1 MAEKAYI
8 VEAVRTAG
16 GKRDGK
22 LSLWHPADLGAKI
35 LDELV
40 ARLDIDPSIVDDVI
54 FGCVDQVG
62 AQSGNIARNSVLS
75 SSFPESVPGTSVDRQ
90 CGSSQQAI
98 HFAIQA
104 VMSGTQDIVIGGGV
118 EVMSM
123 VPIGAAVTD
132 GYNAG
137 HGLPF
142 DSVGMKARYPGVFF
156 SQFTGAEL
164 VADKWNLSR
173 EDLDKFALESHQKA
187 AQATESKFFDK
198 EIIPIE
204 GKNAEGIN
212 DLVMA
217 DEGIRFDASLDKLA
231 GLKTVTE
238 GGVIT
243 AGNASQITDGAAAVM
258 ICNDAGLKKIQ
269 SSPRAEVVSISVVGD
284 DPVFMLTGPIP
295 ATIKAL
301 ETANLTIDDMDLYEV
316 NEAFA
321 PVPLAWASE
330 LKADRSKLNV
340 NGGAMALGHP
350 LGATGAKLM
359 TTLLYEM
366 ERRESTYGLQAIC
379 EGGGTA
385 NATIIKLS
393 LIHI

>member
-1 MAEKAYI
+1 MVEKAYI

-16 GKRDGK
+16 GKRDGR
-22 LSLWHPADLGAKI
+22 LSLWHPADLGAKV

-40 ARLDIDPSIVDDVI
+40 TRLDMDPALVDDVV

-62 AQSGNIARNSVLS
+62 AQSGNIARNAVLS

-142 DSVGMKARYPGVFF
+142 DSDGMKKRYPGVFF

-164 VADKWNLSR
+164 VADKWKLSR
-173 EDLDKFALESHQKA
+173 EDLDNFALESHQKA
-187 AQATESKFFDK
+187 SHATESKYF
-198 EIIPIE
+198 EREMLPVE
-204 GKNAEGIN
+204 AKNAEGLN

-217 DEGIRFDASLDKLA
+217 DEGIRFDASLDKLS
-231 GLKTVTE
+231 GLKPVTE

-258 ICNDAGLKKIQ
+258 VCNDAGLKKIKA
-269 SSPRAEVVSISVVGD
+269 SPRAEIVSISVVGD

-295 ATIKAL
+295 ASFKAL
-301 ETANLTIDDMDLYEV
+301 ESANLSIEDIDLYEV

-321 PVPLAWASE
+321 PVPLAWAAD

-359 TTLLYEM
+359 TTLLHEM

-385 NATIIKLS
+385 NATIIKRIS
-393 LIHI
+393 

>member
-16 GKRDGK
+16 GKRDGR
-22 LSLWHPADLGAKI
+22 LSLWHPADLGAKV

-40 ARLDIDPSIVDDVI
+40 TRLDMDPVLVDDVV

-62 AQSGNIARNSVLS
+62 AQSGNVARNAILS

-123 VPIGAAVTD
+123 VPIGAAVKD
-132 GYNAG
+132 GYDAG

-142 DSVGMKARYPGVFF
+142 DSEGMKERYPGIFF

-173 EDLDKFALESHQKA
+173 EDLDMFALESHQKA
-187 AQATESKFFDK
+187 AHATESKYFDQ
-198 EIIPIE
+198 EILPVE
-204 GKNAEGIN
+204 GRNSEGMK

-231 GLKTVTE
+231 GLNPVTE

-258 ICNDAGLKKIQ
+258 VCNDAGLKKIQ
-269 SSPRAEVVSISVVGD
+269 ASPRAEIVSISVVGD

-295 ATIKAL
+295 ASIQAL
-301 ETANLTIDDMDLYEV
+301 KTANLTIDDMDLYEV

-321 PVPLAWASE
+321 PVPLAWAEE

-359 TTLLYEM
+359 TTLLHEM

-385 NATIIKLS
+385 NATIIKR
-393 LIHI
+393 I

>member
-16 GKRDGK
+16 GKRDGR
-22 LSLWHPADLGAKI
+22 LSLWHPADLGAKV

-40 ARLDIDPSIVDDVI
+40 TRLDIDPVLVDDVI

-62 AQSGNIARNSVLS
+62 AQSGNVARNAVLS

-142 DSVGMKARYPGVFF
+142 DSEGMIERYPGVFF

-164 VADKWNLSR
+164 VADKWKLSR
-173 EDLDKFALESHQKA
+173 EDLDKFALESHEKA
-187 AQATESKFFDK
+187 AHATESKYFDR
-198 EIIPIE
+198 EILPVE
-204 GKNAEGIN
+204 GKNAEGLN
-212 DLVMA
+212 DLVMQ

-231 GLKTVTE
+231 GLNSVTE

-243 AGNASQITDGAAAVM
+243 AGNASQITDGAAAVV

-269 SSPRAEVVSISVVGD
+269 KNPRAEIVSISVVGD

-295 ATIKAL
+295 ASFKAL
-301 ETANLTIDDMDLYEV
+301 ENANLSIGDMDLYEV

-321 PVPLAWASE
+321 PVPLAWAAD
-330 LKADRSKLNV
+330 LKADRTKLNV

-359 TTLLYEM
+359 TTMLHEL
-366 ERRESTYGLQAIC
+366 ERREGKYALQAIC

-385 NATIIKLS
+385 NATIIKRVS
-393 LIHI
+393 

>member
-1 MAEKAYI
+1 MSNNAYI
-8 VEAVRTAG
+8 VSAVRTPG
-16 GKRDGK
+16 GKKNGS
-22 LSLWHPADLGAKI
+22 LSLWHPADLGAKV

-40 ARLDIDPSIVDDVI
+40 LQTGIDPALIDDVI

-62 AQSGNIARNSVLS
+62 AQSGNVARNAILAS
-75 SSFPESVPGTSVDRQ
+75 SLPESVPGTSVDRQ

-104 VMSGTQDIVIGGGV
+104 VMSGTQDVVIGGGV
-118 EVMSM
+118 EIMSM
-123 VPIGAAVTD
+123 VPIGASIKD
-132 GYNAG
+132 GYEAG

-142 DSVGMKARYPGVFF
+142 DSEGMKTRYPGIFF

-164 VADKWNLSR
+164 MAEKWNLSR
-173 EDLDKFALESHQKA
+173 QDLDNFALSSHQKA
-187 AQATESKFFDK
+187 MLAVEGKYFDREILPVQA
-198 EIIPIE
+198 
-204 GKNAEGIN
+204 KNAEGKSDMIF
-212 DLVMA
+212 V
-217 DEGIRFDASLDKLA
+217 DEGIRYDASLEALA

-258 ICNDAGLKKIQ
+258 VCNDAGLKKIKTD
-269 SSPRAEVVSISVVGD
+269 PRARIVAISVVGD
-284 DPVFMLTGPIP
+284 DPIMMLGGPIP
-295 ATIKAL
+295 ASHKVLKAAGL
-301 ETANLTIDDMDLYEV
+301 NIDDIDLYEV

-321 PVPLAWASE
+321 PVPLSWAIE
-330 LKADRSKLNV
+330 LKADKDKLNV

-359 TTLLYEM
+359 TTLLHEL
-366 ERRESTYGLQAIC
+366 ERRDAKFGLQAIC

-385 NATIIKLS
+385 NASIIER
-393 LIHI
+393 I

>member
-62 AQSGNIARNSVLS
+62 AQSGNIARNAVLS

-142 DSVGMKARYPGVFF
+142 DSEGMKARYPGVFF

-340 NGGAMALGHP
+340 NGGATVSYTHLTLP
-350 LGATGAKLM
+350 
-359 TTLLYEM
+359 TT
-366 ERRESTYGLQAIC
+366 
-379 EGGGTA
+379 
-385 NATIIKLS
+385 
-393 LIHI
+393 

>member
-1 MAEKAYI
+1 MVDKAYI

-16 GKRDGK
+16 GKKDGL
-22 LSLWHPADLGAKI
+22 LSKWHPSDLGAKV
-35 LDELV
+35 LDEIV
-40 ARLDIDPSIVDDVI
+40 NRLEMDPALVDDVI

-62 AQSGNIARNSVLS
+62 AQSGNVARNAVLS

-118 EVMSM
+118 EVMSL
-123 VPIGAAVTD
+123 VPIGASVID
-132 GYNAG
+132 GMDAG
-137 HGLPF
+137 HGFPF
-142 DSVGMKARYPGVFF
+142 DSNGMKERYPGVFF

-164 VADKWNLSR
+164 VAKKWNLSR
-173 EDLDKFALESHQKA
+173 EDLDQFALESHQKA
-187 AQATESKFFDK
+187 VIATESNFFDK
-198 EIIPIE
+198 EILPIKA
-204 GKNAEGIN
+204 KNDKGVE
-212 DLVMA
+212 DLVII

-231 GLKTVTE
+231 GLKPVSD

-243 AGNASQITDGAAAVM
+243 AGNASQITDGAAAVL
-258 ICNDAGLKKIQ
+258 ICNEEGLKKI
-269 SSPRAEVVSISVVGD
+269 SATPRAEIVSISVVGD
-284 DPVFMLTGPIP
+284 DPVYMLTGPIP
-295 ATIKAL
+295 ASFKAL
-301 ETANLTIDDMDLYEV
+301 DTAGLSIDDMDIYEV

-321 PVPLAWASE
+321 PVPLAWATE
-330 LKADRSKLNV
+330 LKADRAKLNV

-359 TTLLYEM
+359 TTMLHEL
-366 ERRESTYGLQAIC
+366 ERRNGKYALQAIC

-385 NATIIKLS
+385 NATIIKRV
-393 LIHI
+393 

>member
-62 AQSGNIARNSVLS
+62 AQSGNIARNAVLS

-269 SSPRAEVVSISVVGD
+269 SSPRAEIVSISVVGD

-301 ETANLTIDDMDLYEV
+301 ETANLTIDNMDLYEV

-385 NATIIKLS
+385 NATIIKRVV
-393 LIHI
+393 

>member
-40 ARLDIDPSIVDDVI
+40 TRLDIDPSMVDDVI

-62 AQSGNIARNSVLS
+62 AQSGNIARNAVLS

-142 DSVGMKARYPGVFF
+142 DSDGMKARYPGVFF

-198 EIIPIE
+198 EILPIE

-301 ETANLTIDDMDLYEV
+301 ETANLTIDNMDLYEV

-385 NATIIKLS
+385 NATIIKRVV
-393 LIHI
+393 

>member
-1 MAEKAYI
+1 MSNNAYI
-8 VEAVRTAG
+8 VSAVRTPG
-16 GKRDGK
+16 GKKNGS
-22 LSLWHPADLGAKI
+22 LSLWHPADLGAKV

-40 ARLDIDPSIVDDVI
+40 LQTGIDPALIDDVI

-62 AQSGNIARNSVLS
+62 AQSGNVARNAILAS
-75 SSFPESVPGTSVDRQ
+75 SLPESVPGTSVDRQ

-104 VMSGTQDIVIGGGV
+104 VMSGTQDVVIGGGV
-118 EVMSM
+118 EIMSM
-123 VPIGAAVTD
+123 VPIGASIKD
-132 GYNAG
+132 GYEAG

-142 DSVGMKARYPGVFF
+142 DNEGMKTRYPGIFF

-164 VADKWNLSR
+164 MAEKWNLSR
-173 EDLDKFALESHQKA
+173 QDLDNFALSSHQKA
-187 AQATESKFFDK
+187 MLAVEGKYFDREILPIQA
-198 EIIPIE
+198 
-204 GKNAEGIN
+204 KNAEGKSDIIF
-212 DLVMA
+212 V
-217 DEGIRFDASLDKLA
+217 DEGIRYDASFEALA

-258 ICNDAGLKKIQ
+258 VCNDAGLKKIKTD
-269 SSPRAEVVSISVVGD
+269 PRARIVAISVVGD
-284 DPVFMLTGPIP
+284 DPIMMLGGPIP
-295 ATIKAL
+295 ASHKVLKAAGL
-301 ETANLTIDDMDLYEV
+301 NIDDIDLYEV

-321 PVPLAWASE
+321 PVPLSWAIE
-330 LKADRSKLNV
+330 LKADKEKLNV

-359 TTLLYEM
+359 TTLLHEL
-366 ERRESTYGLQAIC
+366 ERRDAKFGLQAIC

-385 NATIIKLS
+385 NATIIER
-393 LIHI
+393 I

>member
-16 GKRDGK
+16 GKRDGR
-22 LSLWHPADLGAKI
+22 LSLWHPADLGAKV

-40 ARLDIDPSIVDDVI
+40 TRLDMDPALVDDVV

-62 AQSGNIARNSVLS
+62 AQSGNVARNAILS

-123 VPIGAAVTD
+123 VPIGAAVKD
-132 GYNAG
+132 GYDAG

-142 DSVGMKARYPGVFF
+142 DSEGMKERYPGVFF

-187 AQATESKFFDK
+187 AHATESKYFDK
-198 EIIPIE
+198 EILPVE
-204 GKNAEGIN
+204 GRNAEGMN

-231 GLKTVTE
+231 GLNPVTE

-258 ICNDAGLKKIQ
+258 VCNDAGLKKIQ
-269 SSPRAEVVSISVVGD
+269 ANPRAEIVSISVVGD

-295 ATIKAL
+295 ASIKAL
-301 ETANLTIDDMDLYEV
+301 KTANLTIDDMDLYEV

-321 PVPLAWASE
+321 PVPLAWAEE

-359 TTLLYEM
+359 TTLLHEM
-366 ERRESTYGLQAIC
+366 ERREGTYGLQAIC

-385 NATIIKLS
+385 NATILKI
-393 LIHI
+393 IN

>member
-1 MAEKAYI
+1 MAERAYI

-16 GKRDGK
+16 GKRDGR
-22 LSLWHPADLGAKI
+22 LSLWHPADLGAKV

-40 ARLDIDPSIVDDVI
+40 TRLDMDPALVDDVV

-62 AQSGNIARNSVLS
+62 AQSGNVARNAILS

-123 VPIGAAVTD
+123 VPIGAAVKD
-132 GYNAG
+132 GYDAG

-142 DSVGMKARYPGVFF
+142 DSEGMKERYPGVFF

-187 AQATESKFFDK
+187 AHATESKYFDR
-198 EIIPIE
+198 EILPVE
-204 GKNAEGIN
+204 GRNAEGID

-231 GLKTVTE
+231 GLNPVTE

-258 ICNDAGLKKIQ
+258 VCNDAGLKKIQ
-269 SSPRAEVVSISVVGD
+269 ANPRAEIVSISVVGD

-295 ATIKAL
+295 ASIQAL
-301 ETANLTIDDMDLYEV
+301 KTANLTIDDMDLYEV

-321 PVPLAWASE
+321 PVPLAWAE
-330 LKADRSKLNV
+330 DLKADRSKLNV

-359 TTLLYEM
+359 TTLLHEM

-385 NATIIKLS
+385 NATILKI
-393 LIHI
+393 IN

>member
-16 GKRDGK
+16 GKRDGR
-22 LSLWHPADLGAKI
+22 LSLWHPADLGAKV

-40 ARLDIDPSIVDDVI
+40 TRLDMDPVLVDDVV

-62 AQSGNIARNSVLS
+62 AQSGNVARNAILS

-123 VPIGAAVTD
+123 VPIGAAVKD
-132 GYNAG
+132 GYDAG

-142 DSVGMKARYPGVFF
+142 DSEGMKERYPGVFF

-164 VADKWNLSR
+164 VADKWNLSS

-187 AQATESKFFDK
+187 AHATESKYFDR
-198 EIIPIE
+198 EILPVE
-204 GKNAEGIN
+204 GRNAEGMN

-231 GLKTVTE
+231 GLNPVTE

-258 ICNDAGLKKIQ
+258 VCNDAGLKKIQ
-269 SSPRAEVVSISVVGD
+269 ANPRAEIVSISVVGD

-295 ATIKAL
+295 ASIQAL
-301 ETANLTIDDMDLYEV
+301 KTANLTIDDMDLYEV

-321 PVPLAWASE
+321 PVPLALAE
-330 LKADRSKLNV
+330 DLKADRSKLNV
-340 NGGAMALGHP
+340 NGGAMAIGHP

-359 TTLLYEM
+359 TTLLHEM

-385 NATIIKLS
+385 NATIIKR
-393 LIHI
+393 I

>member
-16 GKRDGK
+16 GKRDGR
-22 LSLWHPADLGAKI
+22 LSLWHPADLGAKV

-40 ARLDIDPSIVDDVI
+40 TRLDMDPALVDDVV

-62 AQSGNIARNSVLS
+62 AQSGNVARNAILS

-123 VPIGAAVTD
+123 VPIGAAVKD
-132 GYNAG
+132 GYDAG

-142 DSVGMKARYPGVFF
+142 DSEGMKERYPGVFF

-187 AQATESKFFDK
+187 AHATESKYFDR
-198 EIIPIE
+198 EILPVE
-204 GKNAEGIN
+204 GRNAEGMN

-231 GLKTVTE
+231 GLNPVTE

-258 ICNDAGLKKIQ
+258 VCNDAGLKKIQ
-269 SSPRAEVVSISVVGD
+269 ANPRAEIVSISVVGD
-284 DPVFMLTGPIP
+284 DPVLMLTGPIP
-295 ATIKAL
+295 ASIQAL
-301 ETANLTIDDMDLYEV
+301 KTANLTIDDMDLYEV

-321 PVPLAWASE
+321 PVPLAWAE
-330 LKADRSKLNV
+330 DLKADRSKLNV

-359 TTLLYEM
+359 TTLLHEM

-385 NATIIKLS
+385 NATIIKR
-393 LIHI
+393 I

>member
-1 MAEKAYI
+1 MADKAYI

-16 GKRDGK
+16 GKKDGL
-22 LSLWHPADLGAKI
+22 LSKWHPSDLGAKV
-35 LDELV
+35 LDEIV
-40 ARLDIDPSIVDDVI
+40 NRLEMDPALVDDVI

-62 AQSGNIARNSVLS
+62 AQSGNVARNAVLS

-118 EVMSM
+118 EVMSI
-123 VPIGAAVTD
+123 VPIGASVID
-132 GYNAG
+132 GMDAG
-137 HGLPF
+137 HGFPF
-142 DSVGMKARYPGVFF
+142 DSNGMKERYPGVFF

-164 VADKWNLSR
+164 VAKKWNLSR
-173 EDLDKFALESHQKA
+173 EDLDQFALESHQKA
-187 AQATESKFFDK
+187 VIATESNFFDK
-198 EIIPIE
+198 EILPIKA
-204 GKNAEGIN
+204 KNDKGVE
-212 DLVMA
+212 DLVII

-231 GLKTVTE
+231 GLKPVSD

-243 AGNASQITDGAAAVM
+243 AGNASQITDGAAAVL
-258 ICNDAGLKKIQ
+258 ICNEEGLKKI
-269 SSPRAEVVSISVVGD
+269 SATPRAEIVSISVVGD
-284 DPVFMLTGPIP
+284 DPVYMLTGPIP
-295 ATIKAL
+295 ASFKAL
-301 ETANLTIDDMDLYEV
+301 DTAGLSIDDMDIYEV

-321 PVPLAWASE
+321 PVPLAWATE
-330 LKADRSKLNV
+330 LKADRAKLNV

-359 TTLLYEM
+359 TTMLHEL
-366 ERRESTYGLQAIC
+366 ERRNGKYALQAIC

-385 NATIIKLS
+385 NATIIKRV
-393 LIHI
+393 

>member
-1 MAEKAYI
+1 MSNKAYI

-22 LSLWHPADLGAKI
+22 LSLWHPADLGATV
-35 LDELV
+35 LNELV
-40 ARLDIDPSIVDDVI
+40 QRLDMDPSLVDDVI

-62 AQSGNIARNSVLS
+62 AQSGNIARNAVLS

-123 VPIGAAVTD
+123 VPIGAAVKD
-132 GYNAG
+132 GYDAG
-137 HGLPF
+137 HGFPF
-142 DSVGMKARYPGVFF
+142 DSDGMKKRYPGIFF

-164 VADKWNLSR
+164 VAEKWNLSR

-187 AQATESKFFDK
+187 ANATDSNFFDR
-198 EIIPIE
+198 EILPVQ
-204 GKNAEGIN
+204 GKNSEGIN
-212 DLVMA
+212 DMVIA
-217 DEGIRFDASLDKLA
+217 DEGIRFDASLDKLS
-231 GLKTVTE
+231 GLKTVIE
-238 GGVIT
+238 NGVIT

-258 ICNDAGLKKIQ
+258 VCNDAGLKKIQ
-269 SSPRAEVVSISVVGD
+269 ANPRAEIVSIAVVGD

-295 ATIKAL
+295 ASKKAL
-301 ETANLTIDDMDLYEV
+301 SAANLSIDDIDLYEV

-321 PVPLAWASE
+321 PVPLAWAKE
-330 LKADRSKLNV
+330 LKADRKKLNV

-359 TTLLYEM
+359 TTLLHEM
-366 ERRESTYGLQAIC
+366 ERTESEFGLQAIC

-385 NATIIKLS
+385 NATIIKRVS
-393 LIHI
+393 

>member
-16 GKRDGK
+16 GKRDGR
-22 LSLWHPADLGAKI
+22 LSLWHPADLGAKV

-40 ARLDIDPSIVDDVI
+40 TRLDMDPALVDDVV

-62 AQSGNIARNSVLS
+62 AQSGNIARNAVLS

-142 DSVGMKARYPGVFF
+142 DSDGMKKRYPGVFF

-164 VADKWNLSR
+164 VADKWKLSR
-173 EDLDKFALESHQKA
+173 EDLDNFALESHQKA
-187 AQATESKFFDK
+187 SHATESKYFDR
-198 EIIPIE
+198 EILPVE
-204 GKNAEGIN
+204 AKNAEGLN

-231 GLKTVTE
+231 GLKPVTE

-258 ICNDAGLKKIQ
+258 VCNDAGLKKIKA
-269 SSPRAEVVSISVVGD
+269 SPRAEVVSISVVGD

-295 ATIKAL
+295 ASFKAL
-301 ETANLTIDDMDLYEV
+301 ESANLLIEDIDLYEV

-321 PVPLAWASE
+321 PVPLAWAAD

-359 TTLLYEM
+359 TTLLHEM

-385 NATIIKLS
+385 NATIIKRIS
-393 LIHI
+393 

>member
-1 MAEKAYI
+1 MVEKAYI

-16 GKRDGK
+16 GKRDGR
-22 LSLWHPADLGAKI
+22 LSLWHPADLGAKV

-40 ARLDIDPSIVDDVI
+40 TRLDIDPVLVDDVI

-62 AQSGNIARNSVLS
+62 AQSGNVARNAVLS

-142 DSVGMKARYPGVFF
+142 DSDGMKERYPDIFF

-173 EDLDKFALESHQKA
+173 EDLDQFALESHQKA
-187 AQATESKFFDK
+187 AQATESKYFNK
-198 EIIPIE
+198 EILPVE

-231 GLKTVTE
+231 GLNPVTE
-238 GGVIT
+238 GGKIT
-243 AGNASQITDGAAAVM
+243 AGNASQITDGAAAVL
-258 ICNDAGLKKIQ
+258 ICNDAGLKKIK
-269 SSPRAEVVSISVVGD
+269 SNPRAEIVSISVVGD

-295 ATIKAL
+295 ASDKAL
-301 ETANLTIDDMDLYEV
+301 DIAKLSIDDIDIYEV

-321 PVPLAWASE
+321 PVPLAWAEE

-359 TTLLYEM
+359 TTMLHEL
-366 ERRESTYGLQAIC
+366 ERRDGNYALQAIC

-385 NATIIKLS
+385 NATIIKR
-393 LIHI
+393 IA

>member
-16 GKRDGK
+16 GKKDGL
-22 LSLWHPADLGAKI
+22 LSKWHPSDLGAKV
-35 LDELV
+35 LDEIV
-40 ARLDIDPSIVDDVI
+40 NRLDMDPALVDDVI

-62 AQSGNIARNSVLS
+62 AQSGNVARNAVLS
-75 SSFPESVPGTSVDRQ
+75 SSYPESVPGTSVDRQ

-118 EVMSM
+118 EVMSI
-123 VPIGAAVTD
+123 VPIGASVID
-132 GYNAG
+132 GMDAG
-137 HGLPF
+137 HGFPF
-142 DSVGMKARYPGVFF
+142 DSNGMKERYPGVFF

-164 VADKWNLSR
+164 VAKKWNLSR
-173 EDLDKFALESHQKA
+173 EDLDQFALESHQKA
-187 AQATESKFFDK
+187 VIATESNFFDK
-198 EIIPIE
+198 EILPIKA
-204 GKNAEGIN
+204 KNDKGIE
-212 DLVMA
+212 DLVMI

-231 GLKTVTE
+231 GLKPVSD

-243 AGNASQITDGAAAVM
+243 AGNASQITDGAAAVL
-258 ICNDAGLKKIQ
+258 ICNEEGLKKI
-269 SSPRAEVVSISVVGD
+269 SATPRAEIVSISVVGD
-284 DPVFMLTGPIP
+284 DPVYMLTGPIP
-295 ATIKAL
+295 ASFKAL
-301 ETANLTIDDMDLYEV
+301 DTAGLSIDDMDIYEV

-321 PVPLAWASE
+321 PVPLAWATE
-330 LKADRSKLNV
+330 LKADRTKLNV

-359 TTLLYEM
+359 TTMLHEL
-366 ERRESTYGLQAIC
+366 ERRNGKYALQAIC

-385 NATIIKLS
+385 NATIIKRV
-393 LIHI
+393 